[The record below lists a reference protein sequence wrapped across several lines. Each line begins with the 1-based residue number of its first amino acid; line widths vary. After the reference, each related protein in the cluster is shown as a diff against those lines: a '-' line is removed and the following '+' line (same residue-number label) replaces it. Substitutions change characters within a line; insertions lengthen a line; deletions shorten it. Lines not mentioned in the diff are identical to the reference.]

1 MKLRVGIIGLGEVW
15 ERSHRPALRSLSDRF
30 EVRAVCAEV
39 AHLAQQAA
47 RDFHAEEV
55 SGFRALCQRND
66 VEAVLLFSPEW
77 YGPLPIYAA
86 CEAGKAI
93 YCASAFDLKPEQADD
108 VRQRVE
114 SAGVAFMAEFPRRLA
129 PATVRLKELIATRL
143 GKPRLLFCHRRAS
156 VERTKNQR
164 RRVGECPAT
173 VREMMELVDWCRY
186 VVGQEATSV
195 FGIRHFDESGT
206 SEDYQM
212 MNLDFSEE
220 GKRGIGP
227 TAQISSGHYM
237 PAHWPEAASFR
248 PPAALQVACERGIA
262 FVDLPSTLTWFDEA
276 GRHMESLESERPV
289 GEALLLQFHRAVTSL
304 VLRTVDLE
312 DTYRALRIVQ
322 AAEQSAEQGRRIEF
336 DFSSRRPVSAIEFEK
351 NAG

>member
-1 MKLRVGIIGLGEVW
+1 MKLRVGIIGLGEIW
-15 ERSHRPALRSLSDRF
+15 EKSHRPALRTLSDRY

-55 SGFRALCQRND
+55 SGFRALCQRDD

-93 YCASAFDLKPEQADD
+93 YCASAFHLQPEQADD

-114 SAGVAFMAEFPRRLA
+114 TAGVAFMAEFPRRLA
-129 PATVRLKELIATRL
+129 PATMRLKELIATRL
-143 GKPRLLFCHRRAS
+143 GRPRLMFCHRR
-156 VERTKNQR
+156 VPQERTKNLRQQAN
-164 RRVGECPAT
+164 ECPAAM
-173 VREMMELVDWCRY
+173 REMMELVDWCRY
-186 VVGQEATSV
+186 VVGVEATSV
-195 FGIRHFDESGT
+195 LGVKHYSDRDDGE
-206 SEDYQM
+206 EDYQM
-212 MNLDFSEE
+212 MNLDFSEP
-220 GKRGIGP
+220 GKVGHGP
-227 TAQISSGHYM
+227 TAQISSGQYM
-237 PAHWPEAASFR
+237 PAHWPEASSFR

-262 FVDLPSTLTWFDEA
+262 FIDLPYSLTWFDEA
-276 GRHMESLESERPV
+276 GRHMEALDSERPV
-289 GEALLLQFHRAVTSL
+289 GEALLLSFHRAVTSL

-322 AAEQSAEQGRRIEF
+322 AAQQGAVEGKRIAL
-336 DFSSRRPVSAIEFEK
+336 DFSSRP
-351 NAG
+351 GT